1 MIFVAAMAVRGRVLY
16 GYAMT
21 TTREGRAGAPA
32 ERRIAAVLA
41 LLGALLALS
50 YVEVGRRATERLGMP
65 LDDSWIH
72 LQFARSLAHGDGL
85 AFEPPRLVAGST
97 APLWTALVSVLEPL
111 PGSPVAWVLGLGIA
125 LFAVGIPLLFDLGRD
140 LGLSRGL
147 ATLAATLYCLTGP
160 MVWSAVSGLE
170 IPLFVLL
177 SLAATRRHLVDRGDT
192 CGLALSL
199 PLFALAAHAR
209 PEGLL
214 LLALA
219 LLDRA
224 VATRGRWREW
234 LGGAWAGLGLAA
246 LVLAPV
252 ALFNLAV
259 SGSALPTTFAAKSGG
274 VRGLVPSLRY
284 LDTVFGILFR
294 AQPYLTLLAGA
305 GVVALARRIGTDR
318 DRGLLPALW
327 VIGLPVVYSCFASS
341 GSALVGN
348 FGRYHY
354 PLFPFVILLGC
365 MGLSLGLAGRGPS
378 RPRAVGWILWAAAA
392 LVAVPTLSHLATTAG
407 QYARSVRNIEEGDIA
422 AARWLGARLP
432 PGATLAVNDIGAVKY
447 LLPGH
452 EIFDLA
458 GIVTPEVHQFTGAA
472 VAAGRGWEEGV
483 LAYLDRA
490 RPDYLVVFP
499 SWFPRLLSADGPF
512 APIREFAVPGNI
524 ALGGDRIVIY
534 STPWTREEIS
544 P

>member
-1 MIFVAAMAVRGRVLY
+1 
-16 GYAMT
+16 MT
-21 TTREGRAGAPA
+21 TTREGRAGEPG
-32 ERRIAAVLA
+32 ERWIAAVLA
-41 LLGALLALS
+41 LLGVLLAVS
-50 YVEVGRRATERLGMP
+50 YVEAGRRATDRLGLP

-72 LQFARSLAHGDGL
+72 LQFARGLAHGDGL

-97 APLWTALVSVLEPL
+97 APLWTALISVLEPL
-111 PGSPVAWVLGLGIA
+111 PGSPVGWVLALSIA
-125 LFAVGIPLLFDLGRD
+125 LFAAGIPLLFGVGRD
-140 LGLSRGL
+140 LGLNARLAAL
-147 ATLAATLYCLTGP
+147 ATALYCVTGP

-177 SLAATRRHLVDRGDT
+177 SLAATRCHLADRAESG
-192 CGLALSL
+192 GLALSL
-199 PLFALAAHAR
+199 PLFALSAHAR

-224 VATRGRWREW
+224 IASRGRWREW
-234 LGGAWAGLGLAA
+234 LGGAWAGFGLAA

-252 ALFNLAV
+252 ALFNLAA
-259 SGSALPTTFAAKSGG
+259 SGSLLPTTFAAKSGG
-274 VRGLVPSLRY
+274 VRGVLPNLRY
-284 LDTVFGILFR
+284 LHTVFGILFR
-294 AQPYLTLLAGA
+294 SQPYMTLLGAA
-305 GVVALARRIGTDR
+305 GVVALVRRSRTDR

-354 PLFPFVILLGC
+354 PLFPFVIVLGC
-365 MGLSLGLAGRGPS
+365 MGLSLGLTGRAGPG
-378 RPRAVGWILWAAAA
+378 RAARWVPWAAALLLA
-392 LVAVPTLSHLATTAG
+392 LPTLSHLATTAG

-422 AARWLGARLP
+422 AASWLGERLP

-447 LLPGH
+447 LLPDH

-458 GIVTPEVHQFTGAA
+458 GIVTPEVRGFTGAA
-472 VAAGRGWEEGV
+472 VAAGRGWEEGI
-483 LAYLDRA
+483 LAYLDKV

-499 SWFPRLLSADGPF
+499 SWFPRLAAAGGAFS
-512 APIREFAVPGNI
+512 PIREFAVPGNI
-524 ALGGDRIVIY
+524 ALGGDRLVIY
-534 STPWTREEIS
+534 STPWTRERIS